1 MVQWRCGGRRSS
13 SVVALARPAPEHSFT
28 RDYVCVHEHPQGSG
42 SCIDRLHLRPRSAAL
57 PFPPFP
63 CQAASRIVHRA
74 LQALLVDI
82 YTKNAR
88 TPASHRPES
97 RGFTVR
103 RGSIQQFQTN
113 NLVCSESTCVRG
125 TSRLCPI

>member
-1 MVQWRCGGRRSS
+1 MVQWRHGGRRSS
-13 SVVALARPAPEHSFT
+13 SVVALARSAPEHSFT

-82 YTKNAR
+82 HQER
-88 TPASHRPES
+88 THTGQSSSRVPRFHRTAWPYPAVSN
-97 RGFTVR
+97 
-103 RGSIQQFQTN
+103 Q
-113 NLVCSESTCVRG
+113 
-125 TSRLCPI
+125 